1 MAKGQVKTFLNENN
15 PLNNPNP
22 TPKLDSKLSKKRDRK
37 AYSAQRYQAKK
48 QEYHQWYLQHKTQKK
63 EQEKEQTSKY
73 YGAEAI
79 KILMSLKDY
88 TELNQQKHKLW
99 ADFNW
104 TLKDCAEDINDIVA
118 IMKLEQVA
126 GNLIRDYWETTKKET
141 KKGKSWNSLSE
152 EQQQRL
158 IKYWGYEKARVENG
172 YIDEEEKL
180 ARQSQ
185 EYLKEI
191 ELAKFHEERGKVK
204 CSCYQC
210 QAKEETQKEIKQ
222 KLKKELD
229 DYDQQSGIGDK
240 EQCPECNKWVKEL
253 QESGVCRKCLSKYE

>member
-1 MAKGQVKTFLNENN
+1 MAKGQAKALINENN
-15 PLNNPNP
+15 PLNNQNKDL
-22 TPKLDSKLSKKRDRK
+22 KLDSKLSKKRDRK

-48 QEYHQWYLQHKTQKK
+48 QEY
-63 EQEKEQTSKY
+63 
-73 YGAEAI
+73 
-79 KILMSLKDY
+79 
-88 TELNQQKHKLW
+88 TELNKDKQKLW

-104 TLKDCAEDINDIVA
+104 TLNDCAEDINDIVA
-118 IMKLEQVA
+118 IMKLEQAA
-126 GNLIRDYWETTKKET
+126 GNLIRDYWETTKKEN

-180 ARQSQ
+180 ERQSQ

-204 CSCYQC
+204 CPCYACETQ
-210 QAKEETQKEIKQ
+210 KETQKEIKQ
-222 KLKKELD
+222 KLKKGLD
-229 DYDQQSGIGDK
+229 DYDQQSGISEK

-253 QESGVCRKCLSKYE
+253 EGESGVCRKCLSKYE